1 MRKIST
7 SSFRYLFITPLVLL
21 ALAVSTYAQQPF
33 NKNEF
38 VARRAKLFEKISDGV
53 AVLFAA
59 KGQHYPVKFRQSPD
73 FYYLTGVEEPGAV
86 LVMSGPSKRTFL
98 YVPRRSEPQIRAD
111 GPGIWQMDK
120 REEVY
125 GVTRVQPI
133 EEFLPM
139 FAFLGSNAR
148 KLYMLTG
155 SGGNVQNAR
164 EELDY
169 YESLEMSQS
178 VFGGVTEAKKAI
190 AVIAKPYPPS
200 AIFQNKAADA
210 HCPLRD
216 PFFSCLTSP
225 AFAQIQYSVRLHPPS
240 PWEGQASPKR
250 SSTLRWRLLWRN
262 HIRSDRDEHR
272 RSN

>member
-133 EEFLPM
+133 EEFLPTRQ
-139 FAFLGSNAR
+139 AFPILRTNTPCPLPSRSLHGARNA
-148 KLYMLTG
+148 
-155 SGGNVQNAR
+155 AR
-164 EELDY
+164 PLPASSAEASVH
-169 YESLEMSQS
+169 ESL
-178 VFGGVTEAKKAI
+178 
-190 AVIAKPYPPS
+190 
-200 AIFQNKAADA
+200 
-210 HCPLRD
+210 PLALGARSGLR
-216 PFFSCLTSP
+216 SCTV
-225 AFAQIQYSVRLHPPS
+225 Q
-240 PWEGQASPKR
+240 G
-250 SSTLRWRLLWRN
+250 RWR
-262 HIRSDRDEHR
+262 
-272 RSN
+272 